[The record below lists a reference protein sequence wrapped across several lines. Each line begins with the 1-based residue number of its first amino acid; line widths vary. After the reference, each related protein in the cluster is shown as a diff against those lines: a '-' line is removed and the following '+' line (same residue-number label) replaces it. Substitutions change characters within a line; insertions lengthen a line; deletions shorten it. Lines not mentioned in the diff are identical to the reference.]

1 MMLILHNITNQE
13 ITKMECYIHIRRED
27 EELIKLKNQNDLIY
41 F

>member
-13 ITKMECYIHIRRED
+13 ITKMECYIQD